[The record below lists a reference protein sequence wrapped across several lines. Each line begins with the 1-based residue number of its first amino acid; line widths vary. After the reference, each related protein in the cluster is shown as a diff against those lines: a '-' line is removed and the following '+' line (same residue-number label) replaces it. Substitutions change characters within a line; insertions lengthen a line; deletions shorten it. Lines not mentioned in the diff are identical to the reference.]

1 VLHITFREVQ
11 EAGGKE
17 EDGGAGL
24 RILLQQARLKQ
35 MTDGIRHHTTFAKVS
50 ANWVVRPTQQSFMS
64 LGVESQ
70 ICLNSEGAL
79 LWSFCHISVLFLA

>member
-1 VLHITFREVQ
+1 MVLDIAFPEVQ

-35 MTDGIRHHTTFAKVS
+35 MT
-50 ANWVVRPTQQSFMS
+50 S
-64 LGVESQ
+64 LG
-70 ICLNSEGAL
+70 LNCTSKL
-79 LWSFCHISVLFLA
+79 